1 LLADRAGRA
10 TELETPVQWA
20 QHQVINANKYA
31 DVEQSQSQQGM
42 IITVRG
48 EMTVAQPIN
57 EPQQRYMDK

>member
-10 TELETPVQWA
+10 TELETPVQRA

-42 IITVRG
+42 VITVRD
-48 EMTVAQPIN
+48 EMAVAQPIN
-57 EPQQRYMDK
+57 EPQ